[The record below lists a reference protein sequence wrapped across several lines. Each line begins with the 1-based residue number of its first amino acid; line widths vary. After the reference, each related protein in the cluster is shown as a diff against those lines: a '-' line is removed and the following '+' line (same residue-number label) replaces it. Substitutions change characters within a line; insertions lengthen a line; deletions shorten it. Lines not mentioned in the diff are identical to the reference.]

1 MEVVKRPEVIMFR
14 CSRETYCLLR
24 EFAEARGLTVSNF
37 CHCVLSDLVKPYRF
51 LLCRDGGDLDG

>member
-1 MEVVKRPEVIMFR
+1 MKEVIMFR